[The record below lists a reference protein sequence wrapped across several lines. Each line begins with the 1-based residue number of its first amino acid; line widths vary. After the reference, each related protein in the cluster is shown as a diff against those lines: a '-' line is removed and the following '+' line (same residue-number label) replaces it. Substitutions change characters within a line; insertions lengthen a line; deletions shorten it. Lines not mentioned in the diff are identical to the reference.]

1 MAFKNAFEH
10 AKPFLLEPI
19 FTLNVYAP
27 EHYTGEIVGDIS
39 SKRGRILGMDSD
51 VRIQI
56 IHALIPQASL
66 TTFHHALT
74 RLTQS
79 RARYSYSFSHYEEA
93 PPDIAQQLIAEK
105 KSQQ

>member
-1 MAFKNAFEH
+1 MAFKSAFEQ

-19 FTLNVYAP
+19 FALNVYAP
-27 EHYTGEIVGDIS
+27 ENYTGEIVGDIS
-39 SKRGRILGMDSD
+39 SKRGKILGMDSD
-51 VRIQI
+51 VKIQI

-79 RARYSYSFSHYEEA
+79 RARYSYNFSHYEEA
-93 PPDIAQQLIAEK
+93 PPDIAHQIIAEK
-105 KSQQ
+105 KS